1 MYDLV
6 IRGGTV
12 VDGTGGASFTGD
24 VAVNDGLI
32 ASVGKIDGHARRVV
46 DADGALVLPGWVDGH
61 THYDGQVT
69 WDESLEG
76 SATNGVTTVVM
87 GNCGVGFAPVAP
99 GGAEALI
106 DLMEGV
112 EDIPGI
118 ALAEGMPWGEWESF
132 PEYIDFL
139 DRRAWSLDVGTQ
151 VAHGALRFY
160 VMGERAITHSAATG
174 ADLERMSNLVE
185 GAVRAGALGFSTS
198 RITGHQSISGYSVPG
213 TYAAEDE
220 LLAIARAIGRGGGAV
235 LQAIPAGGVREVSGI
250 GPEQSSVLDE
260 VALFGRISREVG
272 HRVTFTTLQVRDDP
286 EMWRRVLAGAAVE
299 NERGGQLFPMVA
311 PRAVTTLTTL
321 RGHHLFQR
329 RPTFLRLEHL
339 PFAELVGELR
349 RTEVRSAILSE
360 SDVAHERAGSM
371 ENILPILLAQG
382 LTSLYPLRDPI
393 DYEPTAGDSMAA
405 QAAARNVDPEELVYD
420 YLLEEDGTAIGIT
433 LGSNYFYGNLDD
445 RRTMLL
451 DANTVPGLSDAGA
464 HVKFVCDVSSPTFNL
479 THWVRDRTRG
489 ERLPLEFV
497 VERSTSR
504 VANLFGLNDRGTIEV
519 GKRADL
525 NVVDF
530 DNLKIQKPTLHQDL
544 PAGGSRFLQPST
556 GYVATMVNG
565 VLTREHDVDTGARP
579 GRVARRAGR

>member
-1 MYDLV
+1 MYDLI

-12 VDGTGGASFTGD
+12 VDGTGGPSRTAD
-24 VAVNDGLI
+24 VAVKDGLI
-32 ASVGKIDGHARRVV
+32 VEVGHLNDQATRVV

-69 WDESLEG
+69 WDERIEG

-87 GNCGVGFAPVAP
+87 GNCGVGFAPVMA
-99 GGAEALI
+99 GGAESLI

-132 PEYIDFL
+132 PEYIHFL

-160 VMGERAITHSAATG
+160 VMGERAITHDAATG
-174 ADLERMSNLVE
+174 ADLDRMAGLVE
-185 GAVRAGALGFSTS
+185 EAIRAGALGFSTS
-198 RITGHQSISGYSVPG
+198 RITGHQSVSGYSVPG

-220 LLAIARAIGRGGGAV
+220 LLAIARGIRKGGGAV

-250 GPEQSSVLDE
+250 GPEQSTVLDE
-260 VALFGRISREVG
+260 VGLFGRLSREAG
-272 HRVTFTTLQVRDDP
+272 LRITFTTLQVRDDP
-286 EMWRRVLAGAAVE
+286 EMWRSVLARAAVE
-299 NERGGQLFPMVA
+299 NEAGGQLFPMVA
-311 PRAVTTLTTL
+311 TRAVTTLTTL

-329 RPTFLRLEHL
+329 RPSFLRLEHL
-339 PFAELVGELR
+339 PFAELVEQLR
-349 RTEVRSAILSE
+349 RREVKSAILSE
-360 SDVAHERAGSM
+360 ENVPHERAGSM
-371 ENILPILLAQG
+371 ENVLPILLAQG
-382 LTSLYPLRDPI
+382 LKSLYPLRDPI
-393 DYEPTAGDSMAA
+393 DYEPKTSDSMAA
-405 QAAARNVDPEELVYD
+405 QAAVHNLNAEELVYD
-420 YLLEEDGTAIGIT
+420 YLLEEEGTAIGIT

-445 RRTMLL
+445 CRTMLL
-451 DANTVPGLSDAGA
+451 DPNTVPGLSDAGA
-464 HVKFVCDVSSPTFNL
+464 HVKFVCDVSSPTFYL

-497 VERSTSR
+497 VERGTSR
-504 VANLFGLNDRGTIEV
+504 VAKVFGLTDRGTIEI

-525 NVVDF
+525 NVIDF

-556 GYVATMVNG
+556 GYLATMVNG
-565 VLTREHDVDTGARP
+565 IVTRELDADTGARP
-579 GRVARRAGR
+579 GRVARRPGT